1 MEKQSKMLK
10 PIILIITVI
19 IFSSNYSIAQ
29 DTTQYN
35 FVDYT
40 QPKEYILSKVNII
53 GTKYVNKSNIIDI
66 SGLKNNQIIKVPGN
80 SISSAINK
88 LWQQNLFS
96 EIEITF
102 DNVSKDSVSLNIILK
117 EYPRL
122 SKFKFI
128 GNISKSNISTLKDDL
143 QLMRGKILTQNLI
156 KNSINKIRK
165 FYIEKGFFNIDV
177 KHLIKSP
184 KS

>member
-10 PIILIITVI
+10 HIILIITVI

-96 EIEITF
+96 Q
-102 DNVSKDSVSLNIILK
+102 KLK
-117 EYPRL
+117 
-122 SKFKFI
+122 
-128 GNISKSNISTLKDDL
+128 
-143 QLMRGKILTQNLI
+143 
-156 KNSINKIRK
+156 
-165 FYIEKGFFNIDV
+165 
-177 KHLIKSP
+177 
-184 KS
+184 